1 MDRSD
6 YETMT
11 GTVSERAAD
20 ATADRA
26 VAYLFD
32 FSLLSVVAFVL
43 WIITFVMNMV
53 LAVGASSTVA
63 ATGSS
68 EFTSGS
74 LMATALIGIVVNAVL
89 WLAIGAVLVWYFVY
103 YADDGQTVGKRSQD
117 VTVVA
122 EDGAAPSKRQRLTRT
137 AVLLAPFPFMALV
150 GAVLGGVGFV
160 IALFLMVAWLV
171 VEALVTFVSD
181 DARRIG
187 DRLAGT
193 YVVGVAD

>member
-11 GTVSERAAD
+11 GTISERAAD
-20 ATADRA
+20 ATSDRA
-26 VAYLFD
+26 VAYLLD
-32 FSLLSVVAFVL
+32 FSLLSVVAFAL
-43 WIITFVMNMV
+43 WIVTFVINMV
-53 LAVGASSTVA
+53 LAVGASSAV

-68 EFTSGS
+68 DLATGS
-74 LMATALIGIVVNAVL
+74 FMATALIGIVVNAVL

-122 EDGAAPSKRQRLTRT
+122 EDGSAPSKRQRLSRT
-137 AVLLAPFPFMALV
+137 AILLAPFPFMALL
-150 GAVLGGVGFV
+150 GAIFGGFGFV
-160 IALFLMVAWLV
+160 IALFLMAAWLV

-181 DARRIG
+181 DAQRIG
-187 DRLAGT
+187 DRVAGT
-193 YVVGVAD
+193 YVVGAAD